1 MKYFTR
7 EVKIGIAGIM
17 ALCILVYGINYL
29 KGIQLFRPTVYFY
42 VKYKNINGL
51 VKSSPVFID
60 GYQVGLVRNIY
71 YNYADPGNVT
81 VEIGLNANM
90 HIPKGSSA
98 QLITEM
104 LGEVRMNILT
114 ADSREYYAVGDTLP
128 GVLNHGL
135 MESITAYM
143 PHIEKMIP
151 KLDSIL
157 TTLNILLNNPNIPAT
172 LHSIKGTA
180 EHLETTS
187 IYLENFMKKDVPKL
201 TEKLNT
207 IEDNFVIISDNL
219 KDINFASTFRDV
231 DATITNVKMF
241 TDDLNNKNSPLH
253 LLLTDPKL
261 YDNLNGT
268 VRNASNLFED
278 LKQNPQR
285 YVHFSLFGK
294 STK

>member
-90 HIPKGSSA
+90 HLPKGSSA

-219 KDINFASTFRDV
+219 KGINFASTFRDV

-294 STK
+294 RTK